1 MLANPQNSFCLLTEL
16 YLYINKIRK
25 LPHLAFPNL
34 RILNLNRNPDLLG
47 LQLGFCPMLEQISV
61 SYCCLQELG
70 ALKGCPNL
78 LDIDVSFNHLA
89 SLKRFLDCLPHRNL
103 TSLSYNDNNF
113 TAITDGEAMYVHNA
127 TSTLQQYPEQY
138 ATLIKMNF
146 PYIEKFGGDY
156 IKTGQRPPSL
166 SNIFLYRAYMNR
178 VLS

>member
-1 MLANPQNSFCLLTEL
+1 MNLSFNKIVKIEGLTSLILLEFLELGKNEICNAEMLLNPQNHFCLLTEL

-25 LPHLAFPNL
+25 LPTLAFPNL

-47 LQLGFCPMLEQISV
+47 LHLGFCPMLEQISV
-61 SYCCLQELG
+61 SYCCLQEIG
-70 ALKGCPNL
+70 PLKGCPNL

-127 TSTLQQYPEQY
+127 TSTLQQFPE
-138 ATLIKMNF
+138 
-146 PYIEKFGGDY
+146 
-156 IKTGQRPPSL
+156 
-166 SNIFLYRAYMNR
+166 
-178 VLS
+178 